1 MNIWPNHTSFTS
13 EEIVM
18 YSEIFQRDI
27 FTHESFP
34 DEHAYFAQLISD
46 NS

>member
-1 MNIWPNHTSFTS
+1 MNIWPNHTDFTS

-27 FTHESFP
+27 FTQESFP
-34 DEHAYFAQLISD
+34 EEYNYFASLKSEHE
-46 NS
+46 